1 MYVFQTKRFINH
13 FFQVIYTDSPGFT
26 LLKSESLQMPNTEL
40 GRERDINIDFL
51 FEEEIR
57 VIAEDT
63 TSDNKENFPL
73 TFDYDVRKPHDL
85 PKNVK

>member
-1 MYVFQTKRFINH
+1 
-13 FFQVIYTDSPGFT
+13 
-26 LLKSESLQMPNTEL
+26 MPNTKL
-40 GRERDINIDFL
+40 GRDRNINIDFI

-73 TFDYDVRKPHDL
+73 TFDYDVRRQSTTRKREDS